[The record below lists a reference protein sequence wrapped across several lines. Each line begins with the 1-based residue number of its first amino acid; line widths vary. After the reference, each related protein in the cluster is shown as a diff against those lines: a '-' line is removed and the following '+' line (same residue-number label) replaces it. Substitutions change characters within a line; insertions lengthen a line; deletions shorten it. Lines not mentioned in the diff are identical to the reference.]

1 MIRAFFPLGG
11 GLRGMSDRDDGD
23 ALGWLPEQDPAVARI
38 EPGAP
43 TVENVAFVLLGAL
56 ATLFAFGRVA
66 GLV

>member
-1 MIRAFFPLGG
+1 
-11 GLRGMSDRDDGD
+11 MSDRDDGD
-23 ALGWLPEQDPAVARI
+23 ALGWLPEQDPAVERI

-43 TVENVAFVLLGAL
+43 TVENVTFVLLGAL